1 MYFSAFTLMKDIVYL
16 NVNIVTF
23 LLPLILEGEG
33 KGGAVI
39 IV

>member
-1 MYFSAFTLMKDIVYL
+1 MYFSAFTLVKDIAYL
-16 NVNIVTF
+16 NVNIVAF
-23 LLPLILEGEG
+23 LLPLILDGKG